1 MDSIIEEKENEV
13 ALVKAVDQDLV
24 YKGLDLKSLLP
35 EWKET
40 KCFEQRGFEDIANQ
54 SLYRWVDNFTVS
66 GSYLDYLA
74 RLSTTPKKVSTGIS
88 ALDTV
93 LGGGWSKGLTV
104 LGGVPNAGKTTLL
117 INSAIEMSKNGQ
129 NVVFLTYDMR
139 GYELVD
145 KVVSRISNDLFGE
158 DGYTLNDLNNKVL
171 LEHNDKNKK
180 LIPKFR
186 LETQRIHIVDMLQRE
201 RFHNELNEAPELEGM
216 SELERIFAVYC
227 ATFSPR
233 PVFMI
238 DNLQQMAGFLG
249 YEGKAGIDK
258 TLRIL
263 KALSSKYGVAIVLI
277 STIGR
282 ASYNKDIGLEAF
294 KESGNI
300 DFDMDYGLL
309 LLPKIVTEK
318 NKEEFDIDEFRS
330 QPIRD
335 ITIKAV
341 KGRDVGFGKVFITLN
356 APYCTFIPYVE
367 GREIKDDN
375 IKSAGKVKL
384 DTDQLKFVD

>member
-1 MDSIIEEKENEV
+1 MENMNIKEENANSV
-13 ALVKAVDQDLV
+13 VKADGKDLV
-24 YKGLDLKSLLP
+24 YKGPAVQDLMA
-35 EWKET
+35 EWVT
-40 KCFEQRGFEDIANQ
+40 TQPLTHRGFDDIANQ

-74 RLSTTPKKVSTGIS
+74 RLSTTPKKVSTGIT

-93 LGGGWSKGLTV
+93 LGGGWSKGLSV

-117 INSAIEMSKNGQ
+117 INSAIEMSRNGQ

-145 KVVSRISNDLFGE
+145 KILSILSHELFGE

-186 LETQRIHIVDMLQRE
+186 IETQRIHIVDMLQRD
-201 RFHNELNEAPELEGM
+201 RFHNELNAATELEGM

-309 LLPKIVTEK
+309 LLPKMVTEK
-318 NKEEFDIDEFRS
+318 NEEKFDIDEFRS
-330 QPIRD
+330 QPVRD

-341 KGRDVGFGKVFITLN
+341 KGRDVGYGKAFITLN
-356 APYCTFIPYVE
+356 APFCSFVPYVE
-367 GREIKDDN
+367 GREIKEEN
-375 IKSAGKVKL
+375 IKVSGKVKP
-384 DTDQLKFVD
+384 DMDQLKFVD